1 LLYGSMTH
9 DSNGRF
15 YVVGTMSY
23 KPVILQVSLP
33 PG

>member
-1 LLYGSMTH
+1 MTH